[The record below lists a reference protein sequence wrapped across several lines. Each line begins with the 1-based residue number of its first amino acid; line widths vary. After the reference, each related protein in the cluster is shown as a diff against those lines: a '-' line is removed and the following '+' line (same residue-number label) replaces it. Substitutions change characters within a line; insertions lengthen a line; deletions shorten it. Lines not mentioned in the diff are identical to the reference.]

1 LDQAEGAHRGEGGYG
16 GYGGQ
21 TRTPASRKREFEHRN
36 DIVEVGRRLYSKGFI
51 AAADGNISVRMDPD
65 RILTTPSG
73 RNKGRLAP
81 EDLVV
86 TDMQGRK
93 TYGRLEPSSELEMH
107 LVMYHEWSDVG
118 AVVHAHPPHAS
129 GFAVAGIPM
138 DQPLL
143 SEVVLTLGT
152 VPLAEYGTPTTP
164 ELAEAVRPYA
174 RFDGI
179 LLANHGALTVGG
191 DVYHAYDRME
201 TLEHSA
207 HIYVVA
213 RTMGS
218 ERPLSDEH
226 VAKLKEIRE
235 RLQFHPPTPACLS
248 CRVLE
253 DRMQAIS
260 SRLAGPGPE
269 GTYNLTREELIDL
282 ITDVV
287 KSM

>member
-1 LDQAEGAHRGEGGYG
+1 MSETGSG

-21 TRTPASRKREFEHRN
+21 GRGTAPRKREFEHRN
-36 DIVEVGRRLYSKGFI
+36 DIVEVGRRLYQKGFI
-51 AAADGNISVRMDPD
+51 AAADGNVSVRMQDD

-73 RNKGRLAP
+73 RNKGRLDP

-93 TYGRLEPSSELEMH
+93 LYGKLEPSSELEMH
-107 LVMYHEWSDVG
+107 LVMYHERSDVG
-118 AVVHAHPPHAS
+118 AVVHAHPPNSS

-164 ELAEAVRPYA
+164 ELALAVRPYA

-191 DVYHAYDRME
+191 DVFSAYDRME

-213 RTMGS
+213 RTLGS

-226 VAKLKEIRE
+226 VAKLREIRE
-235 RLQFHPPTPACLS
+235 RLQFQAPAHACLS
-248 CRVLE
+248 CKVLE
-253 DRMQAIS
+253 ERMQKIS
-260 SRLAGPGPE
+260 TRLTEPGPE
-269 GTYNLTREELIDL
+269 GNYSLTREELIDL

-287 KSM
+287 KTM

>member
-1 LDQAEGAHRGEGGYG
+1 MDGAPTGHGGYG
-16 GYGGQ
+16 PAG
-21 TRTPASRKREFEHRN
+21 RTAPARKREFEHRK
-36 DIVEVGRRLYSKGFI
+36 DIVEVGRRLYGKGFI
-51 AAADGNISVRMDPD
+51 AAADGNISVRMEPD

-73 RNKGRLAP
+73 RNKGRLDP

-86 TDMQGRK
+86 TDLQGRK
-93 TYGRLEPSSELEMH
+93 LYGRLEPSSELEMH
-107 LVMYHEWSDVG
+107 LVMYHERPDIG

-138 DQPLL
+138 DQPFL
-143 SEVVLTLGT
+143 SEVILTLGE
-152 VPLAEYGTPTTP
+152 VPLAEYATPTTP

-174 RFDGI
+174 ASDGI
-179 LLANHGALTVGG
+179 LLANHGALTVGAE
-191 DVYHAYDRME
+191 VFHAYDRME

-213 RTMGS
+213 RTMGR

-226 VAKLKEIRE
+226 VRKLTEIRE
-235 RLQFHPPTPACLS
+235 RLQFSPPTHACLS

-253 DRMQAIS
+253 DRMQNLS
-260 SRLAGPGPE
+260 SRLGGPSAD
-269 GTYNLTREELIDL
+269 GTYHFTREELIDL

-287 KSM
+287 RSM

>member
-1 LDQAEGAHRGEGGYG
+1 MDDSVDGEGPRARGYG
-16 GYGGQ
+16 SAD
-21 TRTPASRKREFEHRN
+21 RRAPLRKREFEHRN
-36 DIVEVGRRLYSKGFI
+36 DIVEIGRRLYQKGFI
-51 AAADGNISVRMDPD
+51 AAADGNVSIRLPGD

-73 RNKGRLAP
+73 RNKGRLDP

-93 TYGRLEPSSELEMH
+93 LYGRLEPSSEIEMH
-107 LVMYHEWSDVG
+107 LVMYHERPDVG
-118 AVVHAHPPHAS
+118 AVVHAHPPCAS

-152 VPLAEYGTPTTP
+152 VPLAQYGTPTTP

-174 RFDGI
+174 TYDGI

-191 DVYHAYDRME
+191 DVHHAYDRME

-213 RTMGS
+213 RTLGS

-226 VAKLKEIRE
+226 VAKLREIRE
-235 RLQFHPPTPACLS
+235 RLQFSAPAHACLS
-248 CRVLE
+248 CKVLE
-253 DRMQAIS
+253 DRMGTVS
-260 SRLAGPGPE
+260 SRLADPGPG
-269 GTYNLTREELIDL
+269 GTYNLTREDLVDL

-287 KSM
+287 KHL